1 MKNKITAILAAL
13 ISASYVSAIEV
24 NENLSIN
31 GFLDGSYSHTDTD
44 RGGAGGTDS
53 QSLGLDEAELD
64 FLFNAGGVSGELH
77 LDNDN
82 GNGPNDRNFDIEQ
95 VHMSYT
101 LDNGLSVTFG
111 RFGSALGFERED
123 PGGLYTYSRAYSS
136 GSAFNLG
143 NVDNTDTVQE
153 GARFGWSSDQLAIS
167 ASLTN
172 GQADSATLEENDLD
186 LELAFSYTGIENL
199 AIGGGAFFDN
209 DTSNAN
215 EADAINLHLAYTAG
229 KALVGFEYTEIDP
242 GNSSSADLE
251 AYQLIVDY
259 DVSDKLGVALRYSS
273 EELGANTDYDKIT
286 IAPNYAIT
294 ESLGAI
300 LEYSDIDNANIDSDL
315 IAVELTF
322 TF

>member
-13 ISASYVSAIEV
+13 ISAGYVSAIEV

-31 GFLDGSYSHTDTD
+31 GFLDGSYSHSDTD
-44 RGGAGGTDS
+44 RGAAGGADS
-53 QSLGLDEAELD
+53 QSLGLDEAEID

-82 GNGPNDRNFDIEQ
+82 GNGPDDENFDIEQ

-101 LDNGLSVTFG
+101 LDSGLSVTFG

-123 PGGLYTYSRAYSS
+123 PGGLYTYSRAYS
-136 GSAFNLG
+136 GNGFNLG
-143 NVDNTDTVQE
+143 NVDNELTVQE
-153 GARFGWSSDQLAIS
+153 GVRFGWSSDQLGVT

-172 GQADSATLEENDLD
+172 SDGNSAGLEDDDLD
-186 LELAFSYTGIENL
+186 LELAFAYTGIENL

-209 DTSNAN
+209 DADNKD
-215 EADAINLHLAYTAG
+215 EADAINVHLAYTAG

-251 AYQLIVDY
+251 AYQLLVDY
-259 DVSDKLGVALRYSS
+259 DISDKLGVAFRYSS
-273 EELGANTDYDKIT
+273 EEVTASTDYDKIT

-294 ESLGAI
+294 DSLGAI
-300 LEYSDIDNANIDSDL
+300 LEYSDIDNENVDSDL